1 VRLRAGDEGLRE
13 ITDRMHE
20 EEQRGADGVA
30 FFSDLLDEDLRFR
43 RAGGT
48 VVTRDRFL
56 HDLAR
61 PDHRRTRIEPVEG
74 PGIQV
79 LGDRALVQVVL
90 AVEGRDGDEP
100 VDGVYRNI
108 RVFERD
114 GGGPWALTV
123 WFNERVGDLGDA
135 ATAAG

>member
-1 VRLRAGDEGLRE
+1 LRAGDEGLRE
-13 ITDRMHE
+13 ITDRMHV
-20 EEQRGADGVA
+20 EEQRGAEGVA
-30 FFSDLLDEDLRFR
+30 FFSGLLDEDLRFR

-135 ATAAG
+135 SSTAG

>member
-1 VRLRAGDEGLRE
+1 MRAGDEGLRE
-13 ITDRMHE
+13 ITDRMHV
-20 EEQRGADGVA
+20 EEQRGAEGVA
-30 FFSDLLDEDLRFR
+30 FFSGLLDEDLRFR

-135 ATAAG
+135 SSTAG

>member
-13 ITDRMHE
+13 ITDRMHV
-20 EEQRGADGVA
+20 EEQRGAEGVA
-30 FFSDLLDEDLRFR
+30 FFSGLLDEDLRFR

-90 AVEGRDGDEP
+90 AVEGRDGDQP

-123 WFNERVGDLGDA
+123 WFNERVGDLSPPA
-135 ATAAG
+135 V

>member
-1 VRLRAGDEGLRE
+1 MGAGDEGLRE
-13 ITDRMHE
+13 ITERMHR
-20 EEQRGADGVA
+20 EEQRGAEGVP
-30 FFSDLLDEDLRFR
+30 FFSRLLDEDLRLR
-43 RAGGT
+43 RAGGS
-48 VVTRDRFL
+48 VVTRGWFL

-61 PDHRRTRIEPVEG
+61 PDNTRTRIEPVEG

-90 AVEGRDGDEP
+90 AVEGSDGDTP

-114 GGGPWALTV
+114 GAGPWALTV
-123 WFNERVGDLGDA
+123 WFNERVGDLSPPA
-135 ATAAG
+135 A

>member
-1 VRLRAGDEGLRE
+1 MRAGDEGLRE
-13 ITDRMHE
+13 ITDRMHV
-20 EEQRGADGVA
+20 EEQRGAEGVA
-30 FFSDLLDEDLRFR
+30 FFSGLLDEDLRFR